1 MSFGSTRDDVRRD
14 IRARLSSD
22 GGVPRDHGRDVEKF
36 FSTTVPALGARGLF
50 GLLMPKEYGGSAHS
64 VSEYVVALETIG
76 EFDMM
81 AAYSI
86 NEHSTIGSL
95 PLVQYGSAEQRA
107 ELLPQ
112 MASGS
117 MLAAF
122 CLTEPASGSDVRT
135 LATTAEPEQDGFVLN
150 GKKIHISLAHHAGM
164 FTVLAEVPSLE
175 GKRQKTAF
183 LLPAHQQGVSLGPEN
198 SSPPGYLIPVA
209 GSVVL
214 EDCFASRAQILGEV
228 GRGGGIFRSA
238 LEIARVG
245 LTAAY
250 VGGASDAL
258 TRCLDHVQNRSSF
271 GHKLSEHQLVQAKL
285 ADMSIDVE
293 ASRQMVA
300 HAAALLD
307 ASPAEATAASAR
319 AKVFAIEAAQRVGEQ
334 AVQLFGGKAF
344 LEQPPIDWYM
354 RDAKMGAILGGTSEI
369 MRLLIAK
376 DLLKARESAG

>member
-1 MSFGSTRDDVRRD
+1 MTPDEVIDDVTK
-14 IRARLSSD
+14 RLAAD
-22 GGVPRDHGRDVEKF
+22 GGVPSDHGRDIDTF
-36 FSTTVPALGARGLF
+36 FSRTVPALGERGMF
-50 GLLMPKEYGGSAHS
+50 GLLIPAEFGGSGYD
-64 VSEYVVALETIG
+64 VTQYVAALETLG
-76 EFDMM
+76 RHDMM
-81 AAYSI
+81 AAYSV

-95 PLVQYGSAEQRA
+95 PLVQSGTADQRSQ
-107 ELLPQ
+107 LLPE
-112 MASGS
+112 MAAGRT
-117 MLAAF
+117 LAAF

-135 LATTAEPEQDGFVLN
+135 LATTAEPDGDGFRID

-164 FTVLAEVPSLE
+164 FTVLAEVPGPSRRE
-175 GKRQKTAF
+175 KTAF
-183 LLPAHQQGVSLGPEN
+183 LVPADAPGLSLGPEN

-214 EDCFASRAQILGEV
+214 ESCHAGRDQVLGEV

-258 TRCLDHVQNRSSF
+258 DRCLEHVQTRRSF
-271 GHKLSEHQLVQAKL
+271 GQSLAEHQLVQAKL
-285 ADMSIDVE
+285 ADMSIDIE
-293 ASRQMVA
+293 AARLLVR
-300 HAAALLD
+300 HAAQMLD
-307 ASPAEATAASAR
+307 TAPEHATAASAR
-319 AKVFAIEAAQRVGEQ
+319 AKVFAIEAAQRVGDQ

-344 LEQPPIDWYM
+344 LDQPPVDWYL

-376 DLLKARESAG
+376 DLLKSRQPAA

>member
-1 MSFGSTRDDVRRD
+1 MPTAIRDD
-14 IRARLSSD
+14 IHARLTSD

-36 FSTTVPALGARGLF
+36 FATTVPALAERGLF
-50 GLLMPKEYGGSAHS
+50 GLLMPPEYGGSGYS
-64 VSEYVVALETIG
+64 VAEYVVALETIG
-76 EFDMM
+76 RFDMM

-95 PLVQYGSAEQRA
+95 PLVQHGSADQRLQ
-107 ELLPQ
+107 LLPR
-112 MASGS
+112 MADGS

-122 CLTEPASGSDVRT
+122 CLTEPASGSDVRQ
-135 LATTAEPEQDGFVLN
+135 LLTTAVPEGDGFRIS

-164 FTVLAEVPSLE
+164 FTVLAEVPSAQ
-175 GKRQKTAF
+175 KRQKTAF
-183 LLPAHQQGVSLGPEN
+183 LLPATQEGVGLGPEN

-214 EDCFASRAQILGEV
+214 DDCFAGPEQVLGDV

-250 VGGASDAL
+250 VGGASDAMS
-258 TRCLDHVQNRSSF
+258 RCLDHVENRRSF
-271 GHKLSEHQLVQAKL
+271 GQKLSEHQLVQAKL

-293 ASRQMVA
+293 ASRRLVA
-300 HAAALLD
+300 HAAELLD
-307 ASPAEATAASAR
+307 SDPAHATAASAR
-319 AKVFAIEAAQRVGEQ
+319 AKVFAIEAAQRVGDQ

-344 LEQPPIDWYM
+344 LEQPPIDWYL

-376 DLLKARESAG
+376 DLLKAHETAS